1 MEEASST
8 KKSNTEENE
17 AKHARSR
24 QNTGGK
30 SGARTVHPRTNTAG
44 RPEIWH
50 GQAVLVWHDRAT
62 WHGQPVPLG
71 TAVPS
76 GAARFVRSR
85 FFAFLNAFSLH
96 FSGRS
101 LSTFWRAFFRVELGF
116 ILASINSIRERLD

>member
-1 MEEASST
+1 MEEAPST
-8 KKSNTEENE
+8 KKSKTEENE

-30 SGARTVHPRTNTAG
+30 LGARTVHPRTNTAG

-62 WHGQPVPLG
+62 WHGETMPLG

-76 GAARFVRSR
+76 GAARFVRSQ

-96 FSGRS
+96 FWGPLLNLLESI
-101 LSTFWRAFFRVELGF
+101 FRVELGF
-116 ILASINSIRERLD
+116 ILSLNKPHYGDLD